1 MPLNLPAHDGSSVS
15 LAAPRAAPLLVVF
28 LPGAFTDPA
37 RALLGALP
45 AGVEVV
51 AVLADAV
58 PVLAAFVADTGT
70 AARLLSDPEGA
81 ALARLGGQE
90 GGAVLLDARSEV
102 LARFAFLPTAADLAP
117 HLQPRRARTEVKVAR
132 WLWLPV
138 GILALFAVV
147 NALGFWTYTTDDAYI
162 TMRYAWHLV
171 NGDGL
176 VFNPGERVE
185 GYSNPTW
192 LAVLL
197 LPIAAGWDAMA
208 FGKGLGAV
216 LHGATVVFAALA
228 AWQLAR
234 VRSTLAASAALLAA
248 SATAVA
254 VPLTWWAAGNLETPF
269 YTCLLTA
276 ALWRILVERP
286 DAAPVS
292 ALLVGFAGFSRP
304 EAPLMAIGLAATR
317 FLVLGRDRAR
327 FLRWGAFAAG
337 PVALWMAFR
346 VVYYGDI
353 VPNTYYHKGGQA
365 GWEEL
370 SEYYGPYLRNEWPL
384 VLAFVLG
391 AAGLAVARRERALLV
406 AAPVATHL
414 FFLAMVGG
422 DWMANQR
429 FLAPALPLFAAVGAA
444 GLAALVDRPFP
455 PVPRQAF
462 AALAALLAVAHA
474 ARALPVRIAE
484 TNNDGAY
491 AVTERDGADW
501 PVTSFRNGFAGSN
514 NVVVTWLLQHIPPGA
529 TVAYSEVGLVAY
541 AGGWIVQDLVG
552 LTDRDL
558 GGATGLDVNQR
569 VEVVHQRR
577 PDWIVLREG
586 GTQNIRAV
594 RASTWLREEYDIQ
607 EGPKQLLV
615 ARRKGAEGATPEQ
628 ALENLERAVALAPR
642 FPNFHDAR
650 IALAMTV
657 GSQGQ
662 RQAACDDLAAALPYG
677 QDRIR
682 RCRNALDGKGGYT
695 VKAPAEA
702 SAPRA
707 TGGVDPAGEVKTG
720 PKKGSLGNGWYVVPR
735 TTDPAVVGLEGDVLV
750 LHATGKTPV
759 PTACKEGDLPAREG
773 MRARWEWSYEGVV
786 LDGKKGGRMTA
797 RMLDEAG
804 SVLPGGYT
812 PAGGMQML
820 KNARGTVDWEIVEV
834 EIPLVSGA
842 SAVRVCVDL
851 PAKEGVLRLKS
862 LDVL

>member
-1 MPLNLPAHDGSSVS
+1 MPLTFPAHDGSTVTFDQ
-15 LAAPRAAPLLVVF
+15 PRGAPLLVVF
-28 LPGAFTDPA
+28 LPSAFTDPA
-37 RALLGALP
+37 RAALSSVP
-45 AGVEVV
+45 PGVDRV
-51 AVLADAV
+51 AVAADSV
-58 PVLAAFVADTGT
+58 PVLAAFAAETGTDVRLVSDPDGLT
-70 AARLLSDPEGA
+70 AARLGGA
-81 ALARLGGQE
+81 E
-90 GGAVLLDARSEV
+90 SGAVLLDATGGV
-102 LARFAFLPTAADLAP
+102 LARFTTLPTAAELDP
-117 HLQPRRARTEVKVAR
+117 HLNPRRSRSEVKVNR
-132 WLWLPV
+132 WLWAPV
-138 GILALFAVV
+138 GVLALFAVV

-162 TMRYAWHLV
+162 TMRYAWHFV

-192 LAVLL
+192 LAVLTVPIL
-197 LPIAAGWDAMA
+197 LGWDAMA
-208 FGKGLGAV
+208 FGKGLGAA
-216 LHGATVVFAALA
+216 LHGATVVVAALA

-234 VRSTLAASAALLAA
+234 VRSTLAAAAALLAA
-248 SATAVA
+248 SATAVS

-269 YTCLLTA
+269 YALLLVA
-276 ALWRILVERP
+276 ALWRVLVDRP
-286 DAAPVS
+286 DAPLAS

-304 EAPLMAIGLAATR
+304 EAPLMAMGLAATR
-317 FLVLGRDRAR
+317 FFVLGRDRER
-327 FLRWGAFAAG
+327 FLRWGALAAA
-337 PVALWMAFR
+337 PIALWMGFR
-346 VVYYGDI
+346 VLYYGDL

-370 SEYYGPYLRNEWPL
+370 SEYYGPFLRNEWPL

-391 AAGLAVARRERALLV
+391 AVGLAVARRDRALL
-406 AAPVATHL
+406 ALAPVLTHL
-414 FFLAMVGG
+414 FFLGMVGG

-429 FLAPALPLFAAVGAA
+429 FLAPALPLFAVVGAA

-455 PVPRQAF
+455 PVPRQVWAG
-462 AALAALLAVAHA
+462 LAGLLAVGHA

-491 AVTERDGADW
+491 TVTERDDADW
-501 PVTSFRNGFAGSN
+501 PTASFRNGFAGSN
-514 NVVVTWLLQHIPPGA
+514 NVVVTWLLQHIPAGS
-529 TVAYSEVGLVAY
+529 TVAYSEIGLVAY

-594 RASTWLREEYDIQ
+594 RASTWLREEYDVQ

-615 ARRKGAEGATPEQ
+615 ARRKGGADATAEQ
-628 ALENLERAVALAPR
+628 ALANLERAVALAPR
-642 FPNFHDAR
+642 FPGFHDAR
-650 IALAMTV
+650 IARAMEV
-657 GSQGQ
+657 GTEAQK
-662 RQAACDDLAAALPYG
+662 QAACDELAAALPYG

-682 RCRNALDGKGGYT
+682 RCNNALVGKGGYA
-695 VKAPAEA
+695 VKAPREAAPAADAGTAPVAE
-702 SAPRA
+702 P
-707 TGGVDPAGEVKTG
+707 KTG

-735 TTDPAVVGLEGDVLV
+735 TTDPAVVGLEEGVMA

-759 PTACKEGDLPAREG
+759 PTACLEGDLPAREG

-812 PAGGMQML
+812 PGGGMQML
-820 KNARGTVDWEIVEV
+820 KNAKGTTDWEIVEM
-834 EIPLVSGA
+834 EIPLIEGA
-842 SAVRVCVDL
+842 NGVRICVDL
-851 PAKEGVLRLKS
+851 PAKEGVLRVKS
-862 LDVL
+862 LELR